1 MILVCGEAL
10 IDMVPLPASP
20 EQPAYVAKCGGS
32 LFNVAMG
39 LGRLE
44 VQVGFFGRLS
54 RDPFGRMMRRQLE
67 DDGVDPRFILDGDEP
82 STLAIVFLE
91 GGAEPVYTFHDEG
104 AADRMLRVEDVPAE
118 LPDEVR
124 ALHFGSISLLREPAA
139 TAYETLMQREHGRRL
154 VSLDP
159 NVRPGLIHDRAAYVA
174 RLEGW
179 VALADLVKVSRADL
193 EWLYPDVAPE
203 AAAAEWL
210 SRGPAAVVMT
220 RGGDGAVAI
229 TADGEAEVSGIR
241 VAVSDTVGAGD
252 SFTSGLL
259 AWLERAG
266 RLGRE
271 AIRGVTPDELRTALT
286 FANTAASVTCTRA
299 GAQPPTLAEMRERGL
314 A

>member
-20 EQPAYVAKCGGS
+20 EQPAYVAKGGGS

-44 VQVGFFGRLS
+44 VPVAFFGRLS
-54 RDPFGRMMRRQLE
+54 RDPFGRMMRRQLG
-67 DDGVDPRFILDGDEP
+67 DDGVDLRFALDGDEP

-91 GGAEPVYTFHDEG
+91 AGAEPVYTFHDEG
-104 AADRMLRVEDVPAE
+104 AADRMLRVEDVPAT
-118 LPDEVR
+118 LPDAVR

-139 TAYETLMQREHGRRL
+139 SAYETLMRREHGRRL

-193 EWLYPDVAPE
+193 EWLYPDAAPE
-203 AAAAEWL
+203 AAATAWL
-210 SRGPAAVVMT
+210 GRGPAAVVMT
-220 RGGDGAVAI
+220 RGGDGAVAFA
-229 TADGEAEVSGIR
+229 ADGLAEVPGIA

-266 RLGRE
+266 RLDRD
-271 AIRGVTPDELRTALT
+271 AIRGVTAEELRAALT
-286 FANTAASVTCTRA
+286 FANTAASITCTRP